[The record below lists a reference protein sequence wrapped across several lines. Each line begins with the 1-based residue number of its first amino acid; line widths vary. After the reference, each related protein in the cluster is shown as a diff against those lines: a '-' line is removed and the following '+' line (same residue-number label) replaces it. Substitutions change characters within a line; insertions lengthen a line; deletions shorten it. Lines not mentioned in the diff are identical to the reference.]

1 MFSNK
6 ISTNY
11 QLSIFNSPST
21 KKLSKLIKYLM
32 QQRRKSTSGTHVGA
46 ISLDFKERLGAL
58 SNLPEFFSLILSCDR
73 SLTVFN
79 ILLRVIR
86 ASLPLTMLY
95 VGKLIIDE
103 IVQISVSE
111 NVHAVEN
118 QEMSFLMS
126 LVLIEL
132 GLAVLSDFLG
142 RGIALVDSLLG
153 DLVSH
158 EISLR
163 LMQQSAR
170 LDLECFED
178 AEFYDKLERA
188 RRQASSRILL
198 MSQTLTQLQDA
209 ITVLFLAAA
218 LITLNAW
225 LLLLLAITLIP
236 AFLGETHFNSQSY
249 SLMYG
254 WTQER
259 RELDYLRFAGASDE
273 TAKEIKIFGLSDFFG
288 NRYKKLAGEY
298 YHANKNL
305 SVRRATWGGLLSIIG
320 SLGYYSAYVVIIF
333 RTLNG
338 ELSLGDLIFLSGSFL
353 RLRSLMESI
362 LIRFSSISDG
372 ALYLKDLFDFLE
384 MEPNISSRKNA
395 LPFPEIIRDGFTFE
409 KVSFRYP
416 QTEQWVLRDI
426 SFTLHP
432 GEKLALVGENGA
444 GKTTL
449 VKLLTRLYDPDEG
462 QILLEGHDLRD
473 YDLNGL
479 RDAVGVIF
487 QDYVRYHLSAGENIA
502 VGRIEERNDEARI
515 VEAAQRSLADKV
527 IDKLPGGYN
536 HMIGRWFKQG
546 TNLSGGEWQKIAIA
560 RAYMRNAQLLIL
572 DEPTAALD
580 ARAEHEVFRRF
591 VELTYDKCAVLIS
604 HRFSTVRMADRI
616 IVFHEGKLL
625 EHGTHEELLASEGQY
640 SELFNLQAE
649 GYR

>member
-1 MFSNK
+1 
-6 ISTNY
+6 
-11 QLSIFNSPST
+11 
-21 KKLSKLIKYLM
+21 M
-32 QQRRKSTSGTHVGA
+32 QQRRKSTSGAHGTA
-46 ISLDFKERLGAL
+46 RDLDLKERLGAL
-58 SNLPEFFSLILSCDR
+58 SNLPEFFRLIWSCDH
-73 SLTVFN
+73 LLAVLN

-86 ASLPLTMLY
+86 ASLPVMMLY

-103 IVQISVSE
+103 IVQISVTASSPT
-111 NVHAVEN
+111 VEN
-118 QEMSFLMS
+118 QEMSILMT
-126 LVLIEL
+126 LVLVEL
-132 GLAVLSDFLG
+132 GLAVLSDLLG

-163 LMQQSAR
+163 LMKQSAR

-188 RRQASSRILL
+188 RRQESSRILL
-198 MSQTLTQLQDA
+198 MSQALTQLQDA
-209 ITVLFLAAA
+209 ITVFFLAAA
-218 LITLNAW
+218 LITFNPW

-236 AFLGETHFNSQSY
+236 AFLGETRFNSQSY

-259 RELDYLRFAGASDE
+259 RELDYLRFAGASEE
-273 TAKEIKIFGLSDFFG
+273 TAKEVKIFGLSDFFG
-288 NRYKKLAGEY
+288 SRYKKLAGEY

-305 SVRRATWGGLLSIIG
+305 SVRRAAWGGLLSILG
-320 SLGYYSAYVVIIF
+320 SIGYYTAYVVIII
-333 RTLNG
+333 RTVNG

-362 LIRFSSISDG
+362 LIRFSSIADS

-384 MEPNISSRKNA
+384 MEPNISSKKKA
-395 LPFPEIIRDGFTFE
+395 LPFPETIREGFTFE
-409 KVSFRYP
+409 QVSFRYP

-462 QILLEGHDLRD
+462 RILLEGHDLRD
-473 YDLNGL
+473 YDLDGL
-479 RDAVGVIF
+479 RDTAGVIF
-487 QDYVRYHLSAGENIA
+487 QDYVKYHLTVAENIA
-502 VGRIEERNDEARI
+502 VGRIDERNNEARI
-515 VEAAQRSLADKV
+515 VEAAQRSLADTV
-527 IDKLPGGYN
+527 IDKLPDGYQQ
-536 HMIGRWFKQG
+536 MIGRWFKQG

-560 RAYMRNAQLLIL
+560 RAYMRDAQLLIL

-616 IVFHEGKLL
+616 VVLHEGKLL
-625 EHGTHEELLASEGQY
+625 EHGTHEELLAAKGQY
-640 SELFNLQAE
+640 SELFQLQAA

>member
-1 MFSNK
+1 MNQRSKNK
-6 ISTNY
+6 
-11 QLSIFNSPST
+11 
-21 KKLSKLIKYLM
+21 
-32 QQRRKSTSGTHVGA
+32 SGTHGA
-46 ISLDFKERLGAL
+46 LPDLDFRDRLGAL
-58 SNLPEFFSLILSCDR
+58 RNLPEFFRLIWSCDR
-73 SLTVFN
+73 LLAVFN

-103 IVQISVSE
+103 IVLISVTAVGS
-111 NVHAVEN
+111 AVEN
-118 QEMSFLMS
+118 PDMSILTT

-132 GLAVLSDFLG
+132 GLAVFSDLLG

-163 LMQQSAR
+163 LMHQSAR

-178 AEFYDKLERA
+178 SEFYDKLERA

-198 MSQTLTQLQDA
+198 MSQALTQLQDS
-209 ITVLFLAAA
+209 ITVFFLAVA
-218 LITLNAW
+218 LITFKPW

-273 TAKEIKIFGLSDFFG
+273 TAKEVKIFGLSDFFG
-288 NRYKKLAGEY
+288 KRFQKLAEEY
-298 YHANKNL
+298 YQVNRNL
-305 SVRRATWGGLLSIIG
+305 SVSRAAWGGLLSMLG
-320 SLGYYSAYVVIIF
+320 SLGYYTAYAVIIY
-333 RTLNG
+333 RTVYG

-353 RLRSLMESI
+353 RLRSLMEAI
-362 LIRFSSISDG
+362 LIRFSSIADS
-372 ALYLKDLFDFLE
+372 ALYLRDLFDFLE
-384 MEPNISSRKNA
+384 MEPRIRSKDES
-395 LPFPEIIRDGFTFE
+395 LPFPETIHDGFTFE
-409 KVSFRYP
+409 NVGFRYP
-416 QTEQWVLRDI
+416 QMEKWVLRDV

-449 VKLLTRLYDPDEG
+449 VKLLTRLYDPAEG
-462 QILLEGHDLRD
+462 RILLDGHDLRD
-473 YDLNGL
+473 YNLDGL

-487 QDYVRYHLSAGENIA
+487 QDYVKYHLTASENIA
-502 VGRIEERNDEARI
+502 VGRIDDRNNANRI
-515 VEAAQRSLADKV
+515 KEAAQRSLADKV
-527 IDKLPGGYN
+527 IDNLPEGYQQ
-536 HMIGRWFKQG
+536 MIGRWFKQG

-560 RAYMRNAQLLIL
+560 RAYMRDAQLLIL

-580 ARAEHEVFRRF
+580 ARAEHEVFNRF
-591 VELTYDKCAVLIS
+591 VELTFDKCAVLIS

-616 IVFHEGKLL
+616 VVLHEGKLL
-625 EHGTHEELLASEGQY
+625 EHGTHEELLAAGGQY
-640 SELFNLQAE
+640 SELFQLQAS

>member
-1 MFSNK
+1 
-6 ISTNY
+6 
-11 QLSIFNSPST
+11 
-21 KKLSKLIKYLM
+21 M
-32 QQRRKSTSGTHVGA
+32 QQRQKSTSGEHKTA
-46 ISLDFKERLGAL
+46 RDLDFKERLGAL
-58 SNLPEFFSLILSCDR
+58 NNLPEFFSLIWSCDCW
-73 SLTVFN
+73 LAVFN

-86 ASLPLTMLY
+86 ASLPLMMLY

-103 IVQISVSE
+103 IVRISVSASSP
-111 NVHAVEN
+111 AVEN
-118 QEMSFLMS
+118 QEMSILMTLI
-126 LVLIEL
+126 LVEL
-132 GLAVLSDFLG
+132 GLAVLSDLLV

-163 LMQQSAR
+163 LMKQSAR

-198 MSQTLTQLQDA
+198 MSQALTQLQDA
-209 ITVLFLAAA
+209 ITVFFLAAA
-218 LITLNAW
+218 LITFNPW

-236 AFLGETHFNSQSY
+236 AFLGETRFNSQSY

-259 RELDYLRFAGASDE
+259 RELDYLRFAGASEE
-273 TAKEIKIFGLSDFFG
+273 TAKEVKIFGLSDFFG
-288 NRYKKLAGEY
+288 SRYQKLAGEY

-305 SVRRATWGGLLSIIG
+305 SVRRAAWGGLLSILG
-320 SLGYYSAYVVIIF
+320 SIGYYTAYVVIIF
-333 RTLNG
+333 RTVNG

-362 LIRFSSISDG
+362 LIRFSSIADS

-384 MEPNISSRKNA
+384 MVPKISSKKNA
-395 LPFPEIIRDGFTFE
+395 LPFPKTIREGFTF
-409 KVSFRYP
+409 KQVSFRYP
-416 QTEQWVLRDI
+416 QTEKWILRDI

-449 VKLLTRLYDPDEG
+449 IKLLTRLYDPDEG
-462 QILLEGHDLRD
+462 RILLEGHDLSD
-473 YDLNGL
+473 YDLDGL
-479 RDAVGVIF
+479 RDAAGVIF
-487 QDYVRYHLSAGENIA
+487 QDYVKYHLTASENIA
-502 VGRIEERNDEARI
+502 VGRIDDRNNEARI
-515 VEAAQRSLADKV
+515 VEAAQRSLADTV
-527 IDKLPGGYN
+527 IEKLPDGYQQ
-536 HMIGRWFKQG
+536 MIGRWFKQG

-560 RAYMRNAQLLIL
+560 RAYMRDAQLLIL

-616 IVFHEGKLL
+616 IVLHEGKLL
-625 EHGTHEELLASEGQY
+625 EHGTHEELLAAKGQY
-640 SELFNLQAE
+640 SELFQLQAA

>member
-1 MFSNK
+1 MK
-6 ISTNY
+6 
-11 QLSIFNSPST
+11 
-21 KKLSKLIKYLM
+21 
-32 QQRRKSTSGTHVGA
+32 QRRKSTSGPHGPA
-46 ISLDFKERLGAL
+46 LNLDFRERLGAL
-58 SNLPEFFSLILSCDR
+58 SNLPEFFSLIWSCDL
-73 SLTVFN
+73 SLAVMN

-103 IVQISVSE
+103 IVRISGISSGT
-111 NVHAVEN
+111 AVEN
-118 QEMSFLMS
+118 SEMSFLLT
-126 LVLIEL
+126 LVLLEL
-132 GLAVLSDFLG
+132 GLAIFSDLLG

-163 LMQQSAR
+163 LMNQASR

-178 AEFYDKLERA
+178 SDFYDKLERA

-198 MSQTLTQLQDA
+198 MSQALTQLQDA
-209 ITVLFLAAA
+209 ITVFFLAAA
-218 LITLNAW
+218 LITFNAW

-273 TAKEIKIFGLSDFFG
+273 TAKEVKIFGLSDFFG
-288 NRYKKLAGEY
+288 KRYQKLAGEY
-298 YHANKNL
+298 YHVNRNL
-305 SVRRATWGGLLSIIG
+305 AIRRASWGGLLSMLG
-320 SLGYYSAYVVIIF
+320 SFGYYTAYVVIIY
-333 RTLNG
+333 RTVNG

-362 LIRFSSISDG
+362 LIRFSSIADS
-372 ALYLKDLFDFLE
+372 ALYLRDLFDFLE
-384 MEPNISSRKNA
+384 MEPNIRSKKNA
-395 LPFPEIIRDGFTFE
+395 LPFPKTIREGFTFE

-416 QTEQWVLRDI
+416 KMEQWVLRDI
-426 SFTLHP
+426 SFILHP

-462 QILLEGHDLRD
+462 RIMLEGHDLRE
-473 YDLNGL
+473 YDLDGL
-479 RDAVGVIF
+479 RNAVGVIF
-487 QDYVRYHLSAGENIA
+487 QDYVKYHLTASDNIA
-502 VGRIEERNDEARI
+502 VGRIEERGNESRI
-515 VEAAQRSLADKV
+515 KEAAHRSLADTV
-527 IDKLPGGYN
+527 IEKLPDGYQQ
-536 HMIGRWFKQG
+536 MIGRWFKQG

-560 RAYMRNAQLLIL
+560 RAYMRDAQLLIL
-572 DEPTAALD
+572 DEPTASLD

-616 IVFHEGKLL
+616 VVLHEGKLL
-625 EHGTHEELLASEGQY
+625 ELGTHEELLASGGHY
-640 SELFNLQAE
+640 SELFEMQAE

>member
-1 MFSNK
+1 
-6 ISTNY
+6 
-11 QLSIFNSPST
+11 
-21 KKLSKLIKYLM
+21 M
-32 QQRRKSTSGTHVGA
+32 QQRQKSTSGAHKTA
-46 ISLDFKERLGAL
+46 RDLDFKERLGAL
-58 SNLPEFFSLILSCDR
+58 NNLPEFFSLIWSCDCW
-73 SLTVFN
+73 LAVLN

-86 ASLPLTMLY
+86 ASLPLMMLY

-103 IVQISVSE
+103 IVRISVSASSP
-111 NVHAVEN
+111 AVEN
-118 QEMSFLMS
+118 QEMSILMTLI
-126 LVLIEL
+126 LVEL
-132 GLAVLSDFLG
+132 GLAVLSDLLV

-163 LMQQSAR
+163 LMKQSAR

-198 MSQTLTQLQDA
+198 MSQALTQLQDA
-209 ITVLFLAAA
+209 ITVFFLAAA
-218 LITLNAW
+218 LITFNPW

-236 AFLGETHFNSQSY
+236 AFLGETRFNSQSY

-259 RELDYLRFAGASDE
+259 RELDYLRFAGASEE
-273 TAKEIKIFGLSDFFG
+273 TAKEVKIFGLSDFFG
-288 NRYKKLAGEY
+288 SRYQKLAGEY

-305 SVRRATWGGLLSIIG
+305 SVRRAAWGGLLSILG
-320 SLGYYSAYVVIIF
+320 SIGYYTAYVVIIF
-333 RTLNG
+333 RTVNG

-362 LIRFSSISDG
+362 LIRFSSIADS

-384 MEPNISSRKNA
+384 MVPKISSKKNA
-395 LPFPEIIRDGFTFE
+395 LPFPKTIREGFTF
-409 KVSFRYP
+409 KQVSFRYP
-416 QTEQWVLRDI
+416 QTEKWILRDI

-449 VKLLTRLYDPDEG
+449 IKLLTRLYDPDEG
-462 QILLEGHDLRD
+462 RILLEGHDLSD
-473 YDLNGL
+473 YDLDGL
-479 RDAVGVIF
+479 RDAAGVIF
-487 QDYVRYHLSAGENIA
+487 QDYVKYHLTASENIA
-502 VGRIEERNDEARI
+502 VGRIDDRNNEARI
-515 VEAAQRSLADKV
+515 VEAAQRSLADTV
-527 IDKLPGGYN
+527 IEKLPDGYQQ
-536 HMIGRWFKQG
+536 MIGRWFKQG

-560 RAYMRNAQLLIL
+560 RAYMRDAQLLIL

-591 VELTYDKCAVLIS
+591 VELTNDKCAVLIS

-616 IVFHEGKLL
+616 IVLHEGKLL
-625 EHGTHEELLASEGQY
+625 EHGTHEELLAAKGQY
-640 SELFNLQAE
+640 SELFQLQAA

>member
-1 MFSNK
+1 MNQRSKNK
-6 ISTNY
+6 
-11 QLSIFNSPST
+11 
-21 KKLSKLIKYLM
+21 
-32 QQRRKSTSGTHVGA
+32 SGTHGA
-46 ISLDFKERLGAL
+46 LPDLDFRDRLGAL
-58 SNLPEFFSLILSCDR
+58 RNLPEFFRLIWSCDR
-73 SLTVFN
+73 LLAVFN

-103 IVQISVSE
+103 IVLISVTAVGS
-111 NVHAVEN
+111 AVEN
-118 QEMSFLMS
+118 PDMSILTT

-132 GLAVLSDFLG
+132 GLAVFSDLLG

-163 LMQQSAR
+163 LMHQSAR

-178 AEFYDKLERA
+178 SEFYDKLERA

-198 MSQTLTQLQDA
+198 MSQALTQLQDS
-209 ITVLFLAAA
+209 ITVFFLAVA
-218 LITLNAW
+218 LITFKPW

-273 TAKEIKIFGLSDFFG
+273 TAKEVKIFGLSDFFG
-288 NRYKKLAGEY
+288 KRFQKLAGEY
-298 YHANKNL
+298 YQVNRNL
-305 SVRRATWGGLLSIIG
+305 SVRRAAWGGLLSMLG
-320 SLGYYSAYVVIIF
+320 SLGYYTAYAVIIY
-333 RTLNG
+333 RTVYG
-338 ELSLGDLIFLSGSFL
+338 ELSLGDLTFLSGSFL
-353 RLRSLMESI
+353 RLRSLMEAI
-362 LIRFSSISDG
+362 LIRFSSIADS
-372 ALYLKDLFDFLE
+372 ALYLRDLFDFLE
-384 MEPNISSRKNA
+384 MEPRIRSKKKS
-395 LPFPEIIRDGFTFE
+395 LPFPETIHDGFTFE
-409 KVSFRYP
+409 NVGFRYP
-416 QTEQWVLRDI
+416 QMEKWVLRDV

-449 VKLLTRLYDPDEG
+449 VKLLTRLYDPAEG
-462 QILLEGHDLRD
+462 RILLDGHDLRD
-473 YDLNGL
+473 YNLDGL

-487 QDYVRYHLSAGENIA
+487 QDYVKYHLTASENIA
-502 VGRIEERNDEARI
+502 VGRIDDRNNTNRI
-515 VEAAQRSLADKV
+515 KEAAQRSLADKV
-527 IDKLPGGYN
+527 IDNLPEGYQQ
-536 HMIGRWFKQG
+536 MIGRWFKQG

-560 RAYMRNAQLLIL
+560 RAYMRDAQLLIL

-580 ARAEHEVFRRF
+580 ARAEHEVFNRF
-591 VELTYDKCAVLIS
+591 VELTFDKCAVLIS

-616 IVFHEGKLL
+616 VVLHEGKLL
-625 EHGTHEELLASEGQY
+625 EHGTHEELLAAGGQY
-640 SELFNLQAE
+640 SELFQLQAS

>member
-1 MFSNK
+1 
-6 ISTNY
+6 
-11 QLSIFNSPST
+11 
-21 KKLSKLIKYLM
+21 M
-32 QQRRKSTSGTHVGA
+32 QQRQKSTSGAHKTA
-46 ISLDFKERLGAL
+46 RDLDFKERLGAL
-58 SNLPEFFSLILSCDR
+58 NNLPEFFSLIWSCDCW
-73 SLTVFN
+73 LAVLN

-86 ASLPLTMLY
+86 ASLPLMMLY

-103 IVQISVSE
+103 IVRISVSASSP
-111 NVHAVEN
+111 AVEN
-118 QEMSFLMS
+118 QEMSILMTLI
-126 LVLIEL
+126 LVEL
-132 GLAVLSDFLG
+132 GLAVLSDLLV

-163 LMQQSAR
+163 LMKQSAR

-198 MSQTLTQLQDA
+198 MSQALTQLQDA
-209 ITVLFLAAA
+209 ITVFFLAAA
-218 LITLNAW
+218 LITFNPW

-236 AFLGETHFNSQSY
+236 AFLGETRFNSQSY

-259 RELDYLRFAGASDE
+259 RELDYLRFAGASEE
-273 TAKEIKIFGLSDFFG
+273 TAKEVKIFGLSDFFG
-288 NRYKKLAGEY
+288 SRYQKLAGEY

-305 SVRRATWGGLLSIIG
+305 SVRRAAWGGLLSILG
-320 SLGYYSAYVVIIF
+320 SIGYYTAYVVIIF
-333 RTLNG
+333 RTVNG

-362 LIRFSSISDG
+362 LIRFSSIADS

-384 MEPNISSRKNA
+384 MVPKISSKKNA
-395 LPFPEIIRDGFTFE
+395 LPFPKTIREGFTF
-409 KVSFRYP
+409 KQVSFRYP
-416 QTEQWVLRDI
+416 QTEKWILRDI

-449 VKLLTRLYDPDEG
+449 IKLLTRLYDPDEG
-462 QILLEGHDLRD
+462 RILLEGHDLSD
-473 YDLNGL
+473 YDLDGL
-479 RDAVGVIF
+479 RDAAGVIF
-487 QDYVRYHLSAGENIA
+487 QDYVKYHLTASENIA
-502 VGRIEERNDEARI
+502 VGRIDDRNNEARI
-515 VEAAQRSLADKV
+515 VEAAQRSLADTV
-527 IDKLPGGYN
+527 IEKLPDGYQQ
-536 HMIGRWFKQG
+536 MIGRWFKQG

-560 RAYMRNAQLLIL
+560 RAYMRDAQLLIL

-591 VELTYDKCAVLIS
+591 VELTNDKCAVLIS

-616 IVFHEGKLL
+616 IVLHEGKLL
-625 EHGTHEELLASEGQY
+625 EHGTHEELLAAKGQY
-640 SELFNLQAE
+640 SELFQLQAA
-649 GYR
+649 GYL

>member
-1 MFSNK
+1 
-6 ISTNY
+6 
-11 QLSIFNSPST
+11 
-21 KKLSKLIKYLM
+21 M
-32 QQRRKSTSGTHVGA
+32 QQRRKSTSDGHGTA
-46 ISLDFKERLGAL
+46 RDLDFKERLGAL
-58 SNLPEFFSLILSCDR
+58 NNLPEFFGLIWSCDHW
-73 SLTVFN
+73 LAVLN

-86 ASLPLTMLY
+86 ASLPLMMLY

-103 IVQISVSE
+103 IVRISVSASSP
-111 NVHAVEN
+111 AVEN
-118 QEMSFLMS
+118 QEMSILMTLI
-126 LVLIEL
+126 LVEL
-132 GLAVLSDFLG
+132 GLAVLSDLLV

-163 LMQQSAR
+163 LMKQSAR

-198 MSQTLTQLQDA
+198 MSQALTQLQDA
-209 ITVLFLAAA
+209 ITVFFLAAA
-218 LITLNAW
+218 LITFNPW

-236 AFLGETHFNSQSY
+236 AFLGETRFNSQSY

-259 RELDYLRFAGASDE
+259 RELDYLRFAGASEE
-273 TAKEIKIFGLSDFFG
+273 TAKEVKIFGLSDFFG
-288 NRYKKLAGEY
+288 SRYQKLAGEY

-305 SVRRATWGGLLSIIG
+305 SVRRAAWGGLLSILG
-320 SLGYYSAYVVIIF
+320 SIGYYTAYVVIIF
-333 RTLNG
+333 RTVNG

-362 LIRFSSISDG
+362 LIRFSSIADS

-384 MEPNISSRKNA
+384 MVPKISSKKNA
-395 LPFPEIIRDGFTFE
+395 LPFPKTIREGFTF
-409 KVSFRYP
+409 KQVSFRYP
-416 QTEQWVLRDI
+416 QTEKWILRDI

-449 VKLLTRLYDPDEG
+449 IKLLTRLYDPDEG
-462 QILLEGHDLRD
+462 RILLEGHDLSD
-473 YDLNGL
+473 YDLDGL
-479 RDAVGVIF
+479 RDAAGVIF
-487 QDYVRYHLSAGENIA
+487 QDYVKYHLTASENIA
-502 VGRIEERNDEARI
+502 VGRIDDRNNEARI
-515 VEAAQRSLADKV
+515 VEAAQRSLADTV
-527 IDKLPGGYN
+527 IEKLPDGYQQ
-536 HMIGRWFKQG
+536 MIGRWFKQG

-560 RAYMRNAQLLIL
+560 RAYMRDAQLLIL

-591 VELTYDKCAVLIS
+591 VELTNDKCAVLIS

-616 IVFHEGKLL
+616 IVLHEGKLL
-625 EHGTHEELLASEGQY
+625 EHGTHEELLAAKGQY
-640 SELFNLQAE
+640 SDLFQLQAA

>member
-1 MFSNK
+1 
-6 ISTNY
+6 
-11 QLSIFNSPST
+11 
-21 KKLSKLIKYLM
+21 M
-32 QQRRKSTSGTHVGA
+32 QQRLKSTSGAQGTA
-46 ISLDFKERLGAL
+46 PDLDLKERLGAL
-58 SNLPEFFSLILSCDR
+58 SNLPEFFRLIWSCDH
-73 SLTVFN
+73 LLAVLN

-86 ASLPLTMLY
+86 ASLPVMMLY

-103 IVQISVSE
+103 IVQISVTASSP
-111 NVHAVEN
+111 AVEN
-118 QEMSFLMS
+118 QEMSILMT
-126 LVLIEL
+126 LVLVEL
-132 GLAVLSDFLG
+132 GLAVLSDLLG

-163 LMQQSAR
+163 LMKQSAR

-198 MSQTLTQLQDA
+198 MSQALTQLQDA
-209 ITVLFLAAA
+209 ITVFFLAAA
-218 LITLNAW
+218 LITFNAW

-236 AFLGETHFNSQSY
+236 SFLGETHFNSQSY

-259 RELDYLRFAGASDE
+259 RELDYLRFAGASEE
-273 TAKEIKIFGLSDFFG
+273 TAKEVKIFGLSDFFG
-288 NRYKKLAGEY
+288 SRYKKLAREY

-305 SVRRATWGGLLSIIG
+305 SIRRAAWGGLLSILG
-320 SLGYYSAYVVIIF
+320 SLGFYTAYVVIIF
-333 RTLNG
+333 RTVNG

-353 RLRSLMESI
+353 RLRSLIESI
-362 LIRFSSISDG
+362 LIRFSNIADS
-372 ALYLKDLFDFLE
+372 ALNLKDLFAFLE
-384 MEPNISSRKNA
+384 MEPKISSKKNA
-395 LPFPEIIRDGFTFE
+395 LPFPENIREGFIFE
-409 KVSFRYP
+409 QVSFRYP
-416 QTEQWVLRDI
+416 QTEQWVLRNI

-462 QILLEGHDLRD
+462 RILLEGHDLRD
-473 YDLNGL
+473 YDLDGL
-479 RDAVGVIF
+479 RDAAGVIF
-487 QDYVRYHLSAGENIA
+487 QDYVKYHLTASENIA
-502 VGRIEERNDEARI
+502 VGRIDERNNEARI
-515 VEAAQRSLADKV
+515 VEAAQRSLADTV
-527 IDKLPGGYN
+527 IDKLPDGYQQ
-536 HMIGRWFKQG
+536 MIGRWFKQG

-560 RAYMRNAQLLIL
+560 RAYMRDAQLLIL

-616 IVFHEGKLL
+616 VVLHEGKLL
-625 EHGTHEELLASEGQY
+625 EHGTHEELLAAKGQY
-640 SELFNLQAE
+640 SELFQLQAA

>member
-1 MFSNK
+1 
-6 ISTNY
+6 
-11 QLSIFNSPST
+11 
-21 KKLSKLIKYLM
+21 
-32 QQRRKSTSGTHVGA
+32 
-46 ISLDFKERLGAL
+46 
-58 SNLPEFFSLILSCDR
+58 
-73 SLTVFN
+73 
-79 ILLRVIR
+79 
-86 ASLPLTMLY
+86 

-103 IVQISVSE
+103 IVRISVS
-111 NVHAVEN
+111 VSSPAVEN
-118 QEMSFLMS
+118 QEMSILLT
-126 LVLIEL
+126 LVLVEL
-132 GLAVLSDFLG
+132 GLAVLSDLLG
-142 RGIALVDSLLG
+142 RGIALVESLLG

-163 LMQQSAR
+163 LMKQSAR

-198 MSQTLTQLQDA
+198 MSQALTQLQDA

-218 LITLNAW
+218 LITFNAW

-259 RELDYLRFAGASDE
+259 RELDYLRFAGASEE
-273 TAKEIKIFGLSDFFG
+273 TAKEVKIFGLSDFFG
-288 NRYKKLAGEY
+288 SRYKKLAGEY

-305 SVRRATWGGLLSIIG
+305 SVRRAAWGGLLSILG
-320 SLGYYSAYVVIIF
+320 SIGYYTAYVVIIF
-333 RTLNG
+333 RTVNG

-362 LIRFSSISDG
+362 LIRFSSIADS

-384 MEPNISSRKNA
+384 MEPNISSKKNA
-395 LPFPEIIRDGFTFE
+395 LPFPETIREGFTFE
-409 KVSFRYP
+409 HVSFRYP

-462 QILLEGHDLRD
+462 RILLEGHDLRD
-473 YDLNGL
+473 YDLDGL
-479 RDAVGVIF
+479 RDAAGVIF
-487 QDYVRYHLSAGENIA
+487 QDYVKYHLTVAENIA
-502 VGRIEERNDEARI
+502 VGRIDERNNEARI
-515 VEAAQRSLADKV
+515 VEAAQRSLADTV
-527 IDKLPGGYN
+527 IDKLPDGYQQ
-536 HMIGRWFKQG
+536 MIGRWFKQG

-560 RAYMRNAQLLIL
+560 RAYMRDAQLLIL

-616 IVFHEGKLL
+616 VVLHEGKLL
-625 EHGTHEELLASEGQY
+625 EHGTHEELLAAQGQY
-640 SELFNLQAE
+640 SELFQLQAA

>member
-1 MFSNK
+1 
-6 ISTNY
+6 
-11 QLSIFNSPST
+11 
-21 KKLSKLIKYLM
+21 M
-32 QQRRKSTSGTHVGA
+32 QQRQKSTSGAHKTA
-46 ISLDFKERLGAL
+46 RDLDFKERLGAL
-58 SNLPEFFSLILSCDR
+58 NNLPEFFILIWSCDCW
-73 SLTVFN
+73 LAVLN

-86 ASLPLTMLY
+86 ASLPLMMLY

-103 IVQISVSE
+103 IVRISVSASSP
-111 NVHAVEN
+111 AVEN
-118 QEMSFLMS
+118 QEMSILMTLI
-126 LVLIEL
+126 LVEL
-132 GLAVLSDFLG
+132 GLAVLSDLLV

-163 LMQQSAR
+163 LMKQSAR

-198 MSQTLTQLQDA
+198 MSQALTQLQDA
-209 ITVLFLAAA
+209 ITVFFLAAA
-218 LITLNAW
+218 LITFNPW

-236 AFLGETHFNSQSY
+236 AFLGETRFNSQSY

-259 RELDYLRFAGASDE
+259 RELDYLRFAGASEE
-273 TAKEIKIFGLSDFFG
+273 TAKEVKIFGLSDFFG
-288 NRYKKLAGEY
+288 SRYQKLAGEY

-305 SVRRATWGGLLSIIG
+305 SVRRAAWGGLLSILG
-320 SLGYYSAYVVIIF
+320 SLGYYTAYVVIIF
-333 RTLNG
+333 RTVNG

-362 LIRFSSISDG
+362 LIRFSSIADS

-384 MEPNISSRKNA
+384 MVPKISSKKNA
-395 LPFPEIIRDGFTFE
+395 LPFPKTIREGFTF
-409 KVSFRYP
+409 KQVSFRYP
-416 QTEQWVLRDI
+416 QTEKWILRDI

-449 VKLLTRLYDPDEG
+449 IKLLTRLYDPDEG
-462 QILLEGHDLRD
+462 RILLEGHDLSD
-473 YDLNGL
+473 YDLDGL
-479 RDAVGVIF
+479 RDAAGVIF
-487 QDYVRYHLSAGENIA
+487 QDYVKYHLTASENIA
-502 VGRIEERNDEARI
+502 VGRIEERNNEARI
-515 VEAAQRSLADKV
+515 VEAAQRSLADTV
-527 IDKLPGGYN
+527 IEKLPDGYQQ
-536 HMIGRWFKQG
+536 MIGRWFKQG

-560 RAYMRNAQLLIL
+560 RAYMRDAQLLIL

-591 VELTYDKCAVLIS
+591 VELTNDKCAVLIS

-616 IVFHEGKLL
+616 IVLHEGKLL
-625 EHGTHEELLASEGQY
+625 EHGTHEELLAAKGQY
-640 SELFNLQAE
+640 SELFQLQAA

>member
-1 MFSNK
+1 
-6 ISTNY
+6 
-11 QLSIFNSPST
+11 
-21 KKLSKLIKYLM
+21 M
-32 QQRRKSTSGTHVGA
+32 QQRQKSTSGAHKTA
-46 ISLDFKERLGAL
+46 RDLDFKERLGAL
-58 SNLPEFFSLILSCDR
+58 NNLPEFFSLIWSCDCW
-73 SLTVFN
+73 LAVLN

-86 ASLPLTMLY
+86 ASLPLMMLY

-103 IVQISVSE
+103 IVRISVSASSP
-111 NVHAVEN
+111 AVEN
-118 QEMSFLMS
+118 QEMSILMTLI
-126 LVLIEL
+126 LVEL
-132 GLAVLSDFLG
+132 GLAVLSDLLV

-163 LMQQSAR
+163 LMKQSAR

-198 MSQTLTQLQDA
+198 MSQALTQLQDA
-209 ITVLFLAAA
+209 ITVFFLAAA
-218 LITLNAW
+218 LITFNPW

-236 AFLGETHFNSQSY
+236 AFLGETRFNSQSY

-259 RELDYLRFAGASDE
+259 RELDYLRFAGASEE
-273 TAKEIKIFGLSDFFG
+273 TAKEVKIFGLSDFFG
-288 NRYKKLAGEY
+288 SRYQKLAGEY

-305 SVRRATWGGLLSIIG
+305 SVRRAAWGGLLSILG
-320 SLGYYSAYVVIIF
+320 SLGYYTAYVVIIF
-333 RTLNG
+333 RTVNG

-362 LIRFSSISDG
+362 LIRFSSIADS

-384 MEPNISSRKNA
+384 MVPKISSKKNA
-395 LPFPEIIRDGFTFE
+395 LPFPKTIREGFTF
-409 KVSFRYP
+409 KQVSFRYP
-416 QTEQWVLRDI
+416 QTEKWILRDI

-449 VKLLTRLYDPDEG
+449 IKLLTRLYDPDEG
-462 QILLEGHDLRD
+462 RILLEGHDLSD
-473 YDLNGL
+473 YDLDGL
-479 RDAVGVIF
+479 RDAAGVIF
-487 QDYVRYHLSAGENIA
+487 QDYVKYHLTASENIA
-502 VGRIEERNDEARI
+502 VGRIDDRNNEARI
-515 VEAAQRSLADKV
+515 VEAAQRSLADTV
-527 IDKLPGGYN
+527 IEKLPDGYQQ
-536 HMIGRWFKQG
+536 MIGRWFKQG

-560 RAYMRNAQLLIL
+560 RAYMRDAQLLIL

-591 VELTYDKCAVLIS
+591 VELTNDKCAVLIS

-616 IVFHEGKLL
+616 IVLHEGKLL
-625 EHGTHEELLASEGQY
+625 EHGTHEELLAAKGQY
-640 SELFNLQAE
+640 SELFQLQAA

>member
-1 MFSNK
+1 
-6 ISTNY
+6 
-11 QLSIFNSPST
+11 
-21 KKLSKLIKYLM
+21 M
-32 QQRRKSTSGTHVGA
+32 QQPRKSTSGAHGTVRD
-46 ISLDFKERLGAL
+46 LDFKERLGAL
-58 SNLPEFFSLILSCDR
+58 NNLPEFFGLIWSCDHW
-73 SLTVFN
+73 LAVLN

-86 ASLPLTMLY
+86 ASLPLLMLY

-103 IVQISVSE
+103 IVRISVS
-111 NVHAVEN
+111 VSSPAVEN
-118 QEMSFLMS
+118 QEMSILLT
-126 LVLIEL
+126 LVLVEL
-132 GLAVLSDFLG
+132 GLAVLSDLLG
-142 RGIALVDSLLG
+142 RGIALVESLLG

-163 LMQQSAR
+163 LMEQSAR

-198 MSQTLTQLQDA
+198 MSQALTQLQDA

-218 LITLNAW
+218 LITFNAW

-259 RELDYLRFAGASDE
+259 RELDYLRFAGASEE
-273 TAKEIKIFGLSDFFG
+273 TAKEVKIFGLSDFFG
-288 NRYKKLAGEY
+288 SRYKKLAGEY

-305 SVRRATWGGLLSIIG
+305 SVRRAAWGGLLSILG
-320 SLGYYSAYVVIIF
+320 SIGYYTAYVVIIF
-333 RTLNG
+333 RTVNG

-362 LIRFSSISDG
+362 LIRFSSIADS

-384 MEPNISSRKNA
+384 MEPNISSKKNA
-395 LPFPEIIRDGFTFE
+395 LPFPETIREGFTFE
-409 KVSFRYP
+409 HVSFRYP

-462 QILLEGHDLRD
+462 RILLEGHDLRD
-473 YDLNGL
+473 YDLDGL
-479 RDAVGVIF
+479 RDAAGVIF
-487 QDYVRYHLSAGENIA
+487 QDYVKYHLTVAENIA
-502 VGRIEERNDEARI
+502 VGRIDERNNEARI
-515 VEAAQRSLADKV
+515 VEAAQRSLADTV
-527 IDKLPGGYN
+527 IDKLPDGYQQ
-536 HMIGRWFKQG
+536 MIGRWFKQG

-560 RAYMRNAQLLIL
+560 RAYMRDAQLLIL

-616 IVFHEGKLL
+616 VVLHEGKLL
-625 EHGTHEELLASEGQY
+625 EHGTHEELLAAQGQY
-640 SELFNLQAE
+640 SELFQLQAA

>member
-1 MFSNK
+1 
-6 ISTNY
+6 
-11 QLSIFNSPST
+11 
-21 KKLSKLIKYLM
+21 M
-32 QQRRKSTSGTHVGA
+32 QQRQKSTSGAHKTA
-46 ISLDFKERLGAL
+46 RDLDFKERLGAL
-58 SNLPEFFSLILSCDR
+58 NNLPEFFSLIWSCDCW
-73 SLTVFN
+73 LAVLN

-86 ASLPLTMLY
+86 ASLPLMMLY

-103 IVQISVSE
+103 IVRISVSASSP
-111 NVHAVEN
+111 AVEN
-118 QEMSFLMS
+118 QEMSILMTLI
-126 LVLIEL
+126 LVEL
-132 GLAVLSDFLG
+132 GLAVLSDLLV

-163 LMQQSAR
+163 LMKQSAR

-198 MSQTLTQLQDA
+198 MSQALTQLQDA
-209 ITVLFLAAA
+209 ITVFFLAAA
-218 LITLNAW
+218 LITFNPW

-236 AFLGETHFNSQSY
+236 AFLGETRFNSQSY

-259 RELDYLRFAGASDE
+259 RELDYLRFAGASEE
-273 TAKEIKIFGLSDFFG
+273 TAKEVKIFGLSDFFG
-288 NRYKKLAGEY
+288 SRYQKLAGEY

-305 SVRRATWGGLLSIIG
+305 SVRRAAWGGLLSILG
-320 SLGYYSAYVVIIF
+320 SLGYYTAYVVIIF
-333 RTLNG
+333 RTVNG

-362 LIRFSSISDG
+362 LIRFSSIADS

-384 MEPNISSRKNA
+384 MVPKISSKKNA
-395 LPFPEIIRDGFTFE
+395 LPFPKTIREGFTF
-409 KVSFRYP
+409 KQVSFRYP
-416 QTEQWVLRDI
+416 QTEKWILRDI

-449 VKLLTRLYDPDEG
+449 IKLLTRLYDPDEG
-462 QILLEGHDLRD
+462 RILLEGHDLSD
-473 YDLNGL
+473 YDLDGL
-479 RDAVGVIF
+479 RDAAGVIF
-487 QDYVRYHLSAGENIA
+487 QDYVKYHLTASENIA
-502 VGRIEERNDEARI
+502 VGRIEERNNEARI
-515 VEAAQRSLADKV
+515 VEAAQRSLADTV
-527 IDKLPGGYN
+527 IEKLPDGYQQ
-536 HMIGRWFKQG
+536 MIGRWFKQG

-560 RAYMRNAQLLIL
+560 RAYMRDAQLLIL
-572 DEPTAALD
+572 DEPTASLD

-591 VELTYDKCAVLIS
+591 VELTNDKCAVLIS

-616 IVFHEGKLL
+616 IVLHEGKLL
-625 EHGTHEELLASEGQY
+625 EHGTHEELLAAKGQY
-640 SELFNLQAE
+640 SELFQLQAA

>member
-1 MFSNK
+1 
-6 ISTNY
+6 
-11 QLSIFNSPST
+11 
-21 KKLSKLIKYLM
+21 M
-32 QQRRKSTSGTHVGA
+32 QQRRKSTSGAHGTA
-46 ISLDFKERLGAL
+46 RDLDLKERLGAL
-58 SNLPEFFSLILSCDR
+58 SNLPEFFRLIWSCDH
-73 SLTVFN
+73 LLAVLN

-86 ASLPLTMLY
+86 ASLPVMMLY

-103 IVQISVSE
+103 IVQISVTASSP
-111 NVHAVEN
+111 AVEN
-118 QEMSFLMS
+118 QEMSILMS

-132 GLAVLSDFLG
+132 GLAVLSDLLG

-163 LMQQSAR
+163 LMKQSAR

-198 MSQTLTQLQDA
+198 MSQALTQLQDA
-209 ITVLFLAAA
+209 ITVFFLAAA
-218 LITLNAW
+218 LITFNAW

-236 AFLGETHFNSQSY
+236 SFLGETHFNSQSY

-259 RELDYLRFAGASDE
+259 RELDYLRFAGASEE
-273 TAKEIKIFGLSDFFG
+273 TAKEVKIFGLSDFFG
-288 NRYKKLAGEY
+288 SRYKKLAGEY

-305 SVRRATWGGLLSIIG
+305 SIRRAAWGGLLSILG
-320 SLGYYSAYVVIIF
+320 SLGFYTAYVVIIY
-333 RTLNG
+333 RTVNG

-353 RLRSLMESI
+353 RLRSLIELI
-362 LIRFSSISDG
+362 LIRFSNIADS
-372 ALYLKDLFDFLE
+372 ALNLKDLFAFLE
-384 MEPNISSRKNA
+384 MEPKISSKKNA
-395 LPFPEIIRDGFTFE
+395 LPFPENIREGFIFE
-409 KVSFRYP
+409 QVSFRYP
-416 QTEQWVLRDI
+416 QTEQWVLRNI

-462 QILLEGHDLRD
+462 RILLEGHDLRD
-473 YDLNGL
+473 YDLDGL
-479 RDAVGVIF
+479 RDAAGVIF
-487 QDYVRYHLSAGENIA
+487 QDYVKYHLTASENIA
-502 VGRIEERNDEARI
+502 VGRIDERNNEARI
-515 VEAAQRSLADKV
+515 VEAAQRSLADTV
-527 IDKLPGGYN
+527 IDKLPDGYQQ
-536 HMIGRWFKQG
+536 MIGRWFKQG

-560 RAYMRNAQLLIL
+560 RAYMRDAQLLIL

-616 IVFHEGKLL
+616 VVLHEGKLL
-625 EHGTHEELLASEGQY
+625 EHGTHEELLAAKGQY
-640 SELFNLQAE
+640 SELFQLQAA

>member
-1 MFSNK
+1 
-6 ISTNY
+6 
-11 QLSIFNSPST
+11 
-21 KKLSKLIKYLM
+21 M
-32 QQRRKSTSGTHVGA
+32 QQRQKSTSGAHKTA
-46 ISLDFKERLGAL
+46 RDLDFKERLGAL
-58 SNLPEFFSLILSCDR
+58 NNLPEFFSLIWSCDCW
-73 SLTVFN
+73 LAVLN

-86 ASLPLTMLY
+86 ASLPLMMLY

-103 IVQISVSE
+103 IVRISVSASSP
-111 NVHAVEN
+111 AVEN
-118 QEMSFLMS
+118 QEMSILMTLI
-126 LVLIEL
+126 LVEL
-132 GLAVLSDFLG
+132 GLAVLSDLLV

-163 LMQQSAR
+163 LMKQSAR

-198 MSQTLTQLQDA
+198 MSQALTQLQDA
-209 ITVLFLAAA
+209 ITVFFLAAA
-218 LITLNAW
+218 LITFNPW

-236 AFLGETHFNSQSY
+236 AFLGETRFNSQSY

-259 RELDYLRFAGASDE
+259 RELDYLRFAGASEE
-273 TAKEIKIFGLSDFFG
+273 TAKEVKIFGLSDFFG
-288 NRYKKLAGEY
+288 SRYKKLAGEY

-305 SVRRATWGGLLSIIG
+305 SVRRAAWGGLLSILG
-320 SLGYYSAYVVIIF
+320 SIGYYTAYVVIIF
-333 RTLNG
+333 RTVNG

-362 LIRFSSISDG
+362 LIRFSSIADS

-384 MEPNISSRKNA
+384 MVPKISSKKNA
-395 LPFPEIIRDGFTFE
+395 LPFPKTIREGFTF
-409 KVSFRYP
+409 KQVSFRYP
-416 QTEQWVLRDI
+416 QTEKWILRDI

-449 VKLLTRLYDPDEG
+449 IKLLTRLYDPDEG
-462 QILLEGHDLRD
+462 RILLEGHDLSD
-473 YDLNGL
+473 YDLDGL
-479 RDAVGVIF
+479 RDAAGVIF
-487 QDYVRYHLSAGENIA
+487 QDYVKYHLTASENIA
-502 VGRIEERNDEARI
+502 VGRIDDRNNEARI
-515 VEAAQRSLADKV
+515 VEAAQRSLADTV
-527 IDKLPGGYN
+527 IEKLPDGYQQ
-536 HMIGRWFKQG
+536 MIGRWFKQG

-560 RAYMRNAQLLIL
+560 RAYMRDAQLLIL

-591 VELTYDKCAVLIS
+591 VELTNDKCAVLIS

-616 IVFHEGKLL
+616 IVLHEGKLL
-625 EHGTHEELLASEGQY
+625 EHGTHEELLAAKGQY
-640 SELFNLQAE
+640 SELFQLQAA

>member
-1 MFSNK
+1 
-6 ISTNY
+6 
-11 QLSIFNSPST
+11 
-21 KKLSKLIKYLM
+21 M
-32 QQRRKSTSGTHVGA
+32 QQRQKSTSGAHKTA
-46 ISLDFKERLGAL
+46 RDLDFKERLGAL
-58 SNLPEFFSLILSCDR
+58 NNLPEFFSLIWSCDCW
-73 SLTVFN
+73 LAVLN

-86 ASLPLTMLY
+86 ASLPLMMLY

-103 IVQISVSE
+103 IVRISVSASSP
-111 NVHAVEN
+111 AVEN
-118 QEMSFLMS
+118 QEMSILMTLI
-126 LVLIEL
+126 LVEL
-132 GLAVLSDFLG
+132 GLAVLSDLLV

-163 LMQQSAR
+163 LMKQSAR

-198 MSQTLTQLQDA
+198 MSQALTQLQDA
-209 ITVLFLAAA
+209 ITVFFLAAA
-218 LITLNAW
+218 LITFNPW

-236 AFLGETHFNSQSY
+236 AFLGETRFNSQSY

-259 RELDYLRFAGASDE
+259 RELDYLRFAGASEE
-273 TAKEIKIFGLSDFFG
+273 TAKEVKIFGLSDFFCS
-288 NRYKKLAGEY
+288 RYQKLAGEY

-305 SVRRATWGGLLSIIG
+305 SVRRAAWGGLLSILG
-320 SLGYYSAYVVIIF
+320 SIGYYTAYVVIIF
-333 RTLNG
+333 RTVNG

-362 LIRFSSISDG
+362 LIRFSSIADS

-384 MEPNISSRKNA
+384 MVPKISSKKNA
-395 LPFPEIIRDGFTFE
+395 LPFPKTIREGFTF
-409 KVSFRYP
+409 KQVSFRYP
-416 QTEQWVLRDI
+416 QTEKWILRDI

-449 VKLLTRLYDPDEG
+449 IKLLTRLYDPDEG
-462 QILLEGHDLRD
+462 RILLEGHDLSD
-473 YDLNGL
+473 YDLDGL
-479 RDAVGVIF
+479 RDAAGVIF
-487 QDYVRYHLSAGENIA
+487 QDYVKYHLTASENIA
-502 VGRIEERNDEARI
+502 VGRIDDRNNEARI
-515 VEAAQRSLADKV
+515 VEAAQRSLADTV
-527 IDKLPGGYN
+527 IEKLPDGYQQ
-536 HMIGRWFKQG
+536 MIGRWFKQG

-560 RAYMRNAQLLIL
+560 RAYMRDAQLLIL

-591 VELTYDKCAVLIS
+591 VELTNDKCAVLIS

-616 IVFHEGKLL
+616 IVLHEGKLL
-625 EHGTHEELLASEGQY
+625 EHGTHEELLAAKGQY
-640 SELFNLQAE
+640 SELFQLQAA